1 VSSLPPFFGIL
12 FLMNLRVRDI
22 RLQVGTGVEPMG
34 KVEKKGGEE
43 ISYRPGDDVSAFFC
57 SIQRIFFSSLR
68 WARLG
73 VLEDQHQEIWAG
85 ILSCPMLVVV
95 TTDKR

>member
-1 VSSLPPFFGIL
+1 
-12 FLMNLRVRDI
+12 
-22 RLQVGTGVEPMG
+22 MG
-34 KVEKKGGEE
+34 KVEKKGGEKKSLIGPE
-43 ISYRPGDDVSAFFC
+43 MMCLHSFVPSSGF
-57 SIQRIFFSSLR
+57 FFSSLR